1 MFATAG
7 LILDHLLHS
16 VGQQIRVEAVPDV
29 RSSGLQSLWPIL
41 VIVRN
46 IYTYHCVVATN
57 DRTAIVIS
65 IVSLDADT
73 SVVMVVVTILVVVGA
88 SILLLLLLLLS
99 LALLFNVAAV
109 HTCYYYRTIFRS
121 GTKALA
127 YHASVQQCS
136 DNGEASSIEPV

>member
-7 LILDHLLHS
+7 LVLDHLLHS

-41 VIVRN
+41 VIVRH
-46 IYTYHCVVATN
+46 IYTYHCVVAKN

-88 SILLLLLLLLS
+88 SIFFLLLLS
-99 LALLFNVAAV
+99 LALLFNVAAI

-121 GTKALA
+121 WTKALA

-136 DNGEASSIEPV
+136 DNGEASSTEPV